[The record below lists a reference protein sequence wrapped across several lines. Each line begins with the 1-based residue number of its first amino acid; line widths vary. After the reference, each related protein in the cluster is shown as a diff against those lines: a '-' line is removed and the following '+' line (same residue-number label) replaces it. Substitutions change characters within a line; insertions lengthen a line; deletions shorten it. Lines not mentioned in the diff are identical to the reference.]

1 MKLTIKN
8 SVVGSIVVV
17 GALALAAC
25 SPANENDSTEAT
37 AEATTTTA
45 TTTATATST
54 TSAMTTVAA
63 DAADAPLTLTDGFV
77 RATVEGTQ
85 MTAIFGTLTNTTD
98 EEINL
103 TGFTASVDA
112 AAYEIHEVVDGVMRE
127 KEGGLTI
134 AAGDTHELAPGQ
146 DHMMLM
152 GLDTPVEA
160 GDTVDITLILGDGTE
175 IELDPVPV
183 RTIAAGDESYGEDGG
198 LMGNN
203 GMNGMNNMDQP
214 AQ

>member
-8 SVVGSIVVV
+8 SVVGSSVVV

-25 SPANENDSTEAT
+25 SPANENDSAEAT
-37 AEATTTTA
+37 AEAT
-45 TTTATATST
+45 TST
-54 TSAMTTVAA
+54 TSAMTTAAA

-127 KEGGLTI
+127 KDGGLTI

>member
-25 SPANENDSTEAT
+25 SPANENDSTETAT
-37 AEATTTTA
+37 EATTTTA
-45 TTTATATST
+45 TST
-54 TSAMTTVAA
+54 TSATTTAEA
-63 DAADAPLTLTDGFV
+63 AADAPLTLTDGFV
-77 RATVEGTQ
+77 RASVEGSQ

-98 EEINL
+98 GEITL
-103 TGFTASVDA
+103 TGFEASVDA

-152 GLDTPVEA
+152 GLEAPVEA
-160 GDTVDITLILGDGTE
+160 GDTVDITLILSDGTE

-183 RTIAAGDESYGEDGG
+183 RTIAAGDESYGEDGELTG
-198 LMGNN
+198 HT
-203 GMNGMNNMDQP
+203 GMDNMDHS

>member
-25 SPANENDSTEAT
+25 SPANENDSTETAT
-37 AEATTTTA
+37 EATTTTA
-45 TTTATATST
+45 TST
-54 TSAMTTVAA
+54 TSATTTAEA
-63 DAADAPLTLTDGFV
+63 AADAPLTLTDGFV
-77 RATVEGTQ
+77 RASVEGSQ

-98 EEINL
+98 GEITL
-103 TGFTASVDA
+103 TGFEASVDA

-152 GLDTPVEA
+152 GLEAPVEA

-183 RTIAAGDESYGEDGG
+183 RTIAAGDESYGEDGELTG
-198 LMGNN
+198 HT
-203 GMNGMNNMDQP
+203 GMDNMDHS

>member
-1 MKLTIKN
+1 M
-8 SVVGSIVVV
+8 
-17 GALALAAC
+17 
-25 SPANENDSTEAT
+25 
-37 AEATTTTA
+37 TTA
-45 TTTATATST
+45 
-54 TSAMTTVAA
+54 AA

>member
-25 SPANENDSTEAT
+25 SPANENDSAEAT

-45 TTTATATST
+45 TST
-54 TSAMTTVAA
+54 TSAMTTAAA

-203 GMNGMNNMDQP
+203 GMNGMNGMNNMDQP

>member
-1 MKLTIKN
+1 
-8 SVVGSIVVV
+8 VV

-54 TSAMTTVAA
+54 TSAMTTAAA

-203 GMNGMNNMDQP
+203 GMNGMNGMNNMDQP

>member
-25 SPANENDSTEAT
+25 SPANENDSTETAT
-37 AEATTTTA
+37 EATTTTA
-45 TTTATATST
+45 TST
-54 TSAMTTVAA
+54 TSATTTAEA
-63 DAADAPLTLTDGFV
+63 AADAPLTLTDGFV
-77 RATVEGTQ
+77 RASVEGSQ

-98 EEINL
+98 EEITL
-103 TGFTASVDA
+103 TGFETSVDA

-152 GLDTPVEA
+152 GLEAPVEA
-160 GDTVDITLILGDGTE
+160 GDTVDITLILSDGTE

-183 RTIAAGDESYGEDGG
+183 RTIAAGDESYGEDGELTG
-198 LMGNN
+198 HT
-203 GMNGMNNMDQP
+203 GMDNMDHS

>member
-25 SPANENDSTEAT
+25 SPANENDSTETAT
-37 AEATTTTA
+37 EATTTTA
-45 TTTATATST
+45 TSTTSTTTATDA
-54 TSAMTTVAA
+54 
-63 DAADAPLTLTDGFV
+63 AADAPLTLTDGFV
-77 RATVEGTQ
+77 RATVEGTP

>member
-45 TTTATATST
+45 TSTTSTTST
-54 TSAMTTVAA
+54 TSAMTTAAA
-63 DAADAPLTLTDGFV
+63 DAADAPLALTDGFV

>member
-1 MKLTIKN
+1 MKLTVRN

-25 SPANENDSTEAT
+25 SPANENDSTET
-37 AEATTTTA
+37 AAETTTATTATTA
-45 TTTATATST
+45 TTTA
-54 TSAMTTVAA
+54 AA
-63 DAADAPLTLTDGFV
+63 ENADDADAPLTLTDGFV
-77 RATVEGTQ
+77 RATVEGTP

-98 EEINL
+98 EEISL
-103 TGFTASVDA
+103 TGFEASVDA

-146 DHMMLM
+146 DHLMLM
-152 GLDTPVEA
+152 GLEAPVEA

-183 RTIAAGDESYGEDGG
+183 RTIAAGDESYGEDGE
-198 LMGNN
+198 LMGNT
-203 GMNGMNNMDQP
+203 GMDGMDHS

>member
-45 TTTATATST
+45 TSTTSTTST
-54 TSAMTTVAA
+54 TSAMTTAAA

-98 EEINL
+98 EEISL
-103 TGFTASVDA
+103 TGFEASVDA

>member
-8 SVVGSIVVV
+8 SAVGSIVFV
-17 GALALAAC
+17 GALALTAC
-25 SPANENDSTEAT
+25 SPANENDSPGAT
-37 AEATTTTA
+37 AETTTATVASA
-45 TTTATATST
+45 TTTATADD
-54 TSAMTTVAA
+54 A
-63 DAADAPLTLTDGFV
+63 DAALTLTDGFV
-77 RATVEGTQ
+77 RATVEGTP

-98 EEINL
+98 EEITL
-103 TGFTASVDA
+103 TGFDTSVEA
-112 AAYEIHEVVDGVMRE
+112 AAYEIHEVVDGVMRA

-152 GLDTPVEA
+152 GLEAPVEA

-183 RTIAAGDESYGEDGG
+183 RTIAAGDESYGEDGELTG
-198 LMGNN
+198 HT
-203 GMNGMNNMDQP
+203 GMDNMDHS

>member
-25 SPANENDSTEAT
+25 SPANENDSTETAT
-37 AEATTTTA
+37 EATTTTA
-45 TTTATATST
+45 TSTTSTTTATDA
-54 TSAMTTVAA
+54 
-63 DAADAPLTLTDGFV
+63 AADAPLTLTDGFV
-77 RATVEGTQ
+77 RATVEGTP

-98 EEINL
+98 EEISL
-103 TGFTASVDA
+103 TGFEASVDA

-146 DHMMLM
+146 DHLMLM
-152 GLDTPVEA
+152 GLEAPVEA

-183 RTIAAGDESYGEDGG
+183 RTIAAGDESYGEDGE
-198 LMGNN
+198 LMGNT
-203 GMNGMNNMDQP
+203 GMDSMDHS

>member
-1 MKLTIKN
+1 MKISNIKKTAVAGVAAFALVLTACAEQEAET
-8 SVVGSIVVV
+8 GEET
-17 GALALAAC
+17 ATDAA
-25 SPANENDSTEAT
+25 E
-37 AEATTTTA
+37 TTA
-45 TTTATATST
+45 AVEGE
-54 TSAMTTVAA
+54 TV
-63 DAADAPLTLTDGFV
+63 TLSNGVV
-77 RATVEGTQ
+77 RAKGADVE